1 MTNESRAHVR
11 RRQLTQAANLHPFQ
25 QEPRSPGDLC
35 STGTQLP
42 YGLMFRV
49 LGSLRHFGRTDA
61 RAGRQL
67 MDGSR
72 VGGQVTNESGLLVD
86 GGLGCGSWPKQEC
99 CFKTLEDFMPSF
111 LRLADTSSTDS

>member
-1 MTNESRAHVR
+1 
-11 RRQLTQAANLHPFQ
+11 
-25 QEPRSPGDLC
+25 
-35 STGTQLP
+35 
-42 YGLMFRV
+42 MFRV

-61 RAGRQL
+61 RAGRHL

-99 CFKTLEDFMPSF
+99 CLKTLEDFMPKASCD
-111 LRLADTSSTDS
+111 LQTRLLQIPRMTRAAGTGKKALLWLVNLPKLHQTI